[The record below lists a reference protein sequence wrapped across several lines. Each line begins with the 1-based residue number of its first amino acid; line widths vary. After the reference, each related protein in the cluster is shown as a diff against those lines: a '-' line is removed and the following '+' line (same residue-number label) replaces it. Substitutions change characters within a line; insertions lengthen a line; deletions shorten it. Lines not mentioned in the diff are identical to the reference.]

1 MTSRRLHI
9 LNFVCRRIL
18 RRQLTKTE
26 TPTRARQDFDRLA
39 ARVFRAPPYLLAL
52 PDGFLEWVSVGKPEP
67 TGAIL
72 YLHGGGYIAGS
83 PASHRGLAGRL
94 SALSGLRVAIP
105 DYPLAPE
112 HPAPAAF
119 EAAVAAYET
128 LLDRGYHARNIVLGG
143 DSAGGGLA
151 LALLAHLTKAG
162 DVPAGLFAFSPWT
175 DLAFTGASVAGNA
188 SVDRLFD
195 PSRGPELAGYVTGQG
210 GISAK
215 DPRLSPHYAEFRAP
229 PPVMLHVARTEILLD
244 DARRMAKRLRAA
256 GGDVELRE
264 IEDAPHV
271 LQLFDGFVPEARA
284 TLMETAGFIR
294 RVLRLPPRPSTEN

>member
-9 LNFVCRRIL
+9 LNFICRRIL
-18 RRQLTKTE
+18 RRQLLKTE
-26 TPTRARQDFDRLA
+26 TPARARQDFDRLA
-39 ARVFRAPPYLLAL
+39 ARVFRAPPFLLAL
-52 PDGFLEWVSVGKPEP
+52 PDGSLEWVSVGRPEP

-83 PASHRGLAGRL
+83 PASHRGLAGRI
-94 SALSGLRVAIP
+94 SVLSGLRVALP

-119 EAAVAAYET
+119 EAALAAYET

-151 LALLAHLTKAG
+151 LALLAHLTKTV

-175 DLAFTGASVAGNA
+175 DLAFTGTSVAENA
-188 SVDRLFD
+188 AVDRLFD
-195 PSRGPELAGYVTGQG
+195 PSRGPELAGYVTSQG
-210 GISAK
+210 GISAE

-244 DARRMAKRLRAA
+244 DSRRMAKRLRAA
-256 GGDVELRE
+256 GGEVDLRE

-271 LQLFDGFVPEARA
+271 LQLFDGFVPEART
-284 TLMETAGFIR
+284 TLMETARFIR
-294 RVLRLPPRPSTEN
+294 RVLRLPPQPSTGS